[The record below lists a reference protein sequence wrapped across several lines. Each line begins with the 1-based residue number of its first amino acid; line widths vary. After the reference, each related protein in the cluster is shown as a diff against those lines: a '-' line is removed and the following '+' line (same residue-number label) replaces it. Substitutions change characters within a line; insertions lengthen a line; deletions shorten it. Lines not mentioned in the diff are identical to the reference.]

1 MTSSTA
7 VQHKHNAAKAV
18 LLYPQHRERRV
29 HRERQQRQA
38 YTTRHRIIPDSS
50 QRRARTPPPVVLT
63 VTVTLVHFIPLWG
76 AFLSIAAIVLERKFV
91 LRIYHSCMIFDLQRH
106 MDDKRFEREL
116 KHKEVLQKQADEGAS
131 KESEQAPSA
140 TYDAFM
146 RMQTGQETR
155 TIADKINDPNRVS
168 WEQFRKDNADKLDI
182 PGADRRKMVEYRA
195 QLDKERDSALAKGR
209 NRPKRKLGVSSS
221 ESEGEGEGEK
231 DGSGSEDGGGSS
243 SRRKKHRKKEKKSK
257 KSSKHKSRRK
267 GSGSS
272 KKSSKKSSKRRK
284 DDGGDSDSSDSDTDG
299 ESDESK
305 RRRRRKDK
313 KSKKKDDKEPE
324 AKGADPRR
332 LSAFLQGSS
341 GSGSD

>member
-1 MTSSTA
+1 MADSKKKSR
-7 VQHKHNAAKAV
+7 K
-18 LLYPQHRERRV
+18 
-29 HRERQQRQA
+29 ERQREL
-38 YTTRHRIIPDSS
+38 RM
-50 QRRARTPPPVVLT
+50 
-63 VTVTLVHFIPLWG
+63 
-76 AFLSIAAIVLERKFV
+76 LEKDISGGKSV
-91 LRIYHSCMIFDLQRH
+91 IDYGKVNERH

-116 KHKEVLQKQADEGAS
+116 KHKEVLQKQADQGAS

-182 PGADRRKMVEYRA
+182 PGADRKKMVEYRA
-195 QLDKERDSALAKGR
+195 QLDKERESALAKGR

-221 ESEGEGEGEK
+221 ESEGEGDDRNGGGG
-231 DGSGSEDGGGSS
+231 GSDSEDGGGSS
-243 SRRKKHRKKEKKSK
+243 SRRKKHKSKKDKKSK

-267 GSGSS
+267 GSSS

-284 DDGGDSDSSDSDTDG
+284 GSGGDSGDSSDSDTDA
-299 ESDESK
+299 ESEES

-313 KSKKKDDKEPE
+313 KSKKKEEKEPE
-324 AKGADPRR
+324 TKGADPRR

-341 GSGSD
+341 GSESD

>member
-1 MTSSTA
+1 MADSKKKSR
-7 VQHKHNAAKAV
+7 K
-18 LLYPQHRERRV
+18 
-29 HRERQQRQA
+29 ERQREL
-38 YTTRHRIIPDSS
+38 RM
-50 QRRARTPPPVVLT
+50 
-63 VTVTLVHFIPLWG
+63 
-76 AFLSIAAIVLERKFV
+76 LEKDISGGKSV
-91 LRIYHSCMIFDLQRH
+91 IDYGKVNERH

-116 KHKEVLQKQADEGAS
+116 KHKEVLQKQADQGAS

-182 PGADRRKMVEYRA
+182 PGADRKKMVEYRA
-195 QLDKERDSALAKGR
+195 QLDKERESALAKGR

-221 ESEGEGEGEK
+221 ESEGEGDDRNGGG
-231 DGSGSEDGGGSS
+231 GSDSEDGGGSS
-243 SRRKKHRKKEKKSK
+243 SRRKKHKSKKDKKSK

-267 GSGSS
+267 GSSS

-284 DDGGDSDSSDSDTDG
+284 GSGGDSGDSSESDTDA
-299 ESDESK
+299 ESEESRK
-305 RRRRRKDK
+305 RRRKDK
-313 KSKKKDDKEPE
+313 KSKKKEEKEPE

-341 GSGSD
+341 GSDSD